1 MKRRMRLTYH
11 ADYALRLLMYA
22 GLKDGELVQI
32 QEVANAYGISKNHLM
47 KVAFQL
53 GKLGFLDT
61 VRGRNGGLK
70 LARPPE
76 EISIG
81 DVVRKSEEDFTLVEC
96 FDPESNTCV
105 ISGPCRLRGVL
116 REALNAYLA
125 VLDQHSLADLIKPR
139 SALSRLLL
147 AS

>member
-1 MKRRMRLTYH
+1 MRLTYH
-11 ADYALRLLMYA
+11 ADYALRLLVYA
-22 GLKDGELVQI
+22 ALREGELVQI
-32 QEVANAYGISKNHLM
+32 QEVADAYGISKNHLM

-61 VRGRNGGLK
+61 VRGRNGGLR

-76 EISIG
+76 AIVIG
-81 DVVRKSEEDFTLVEC
+81 DVVRKTEEDFTLVEC
-96 FDPESNTCV
+96 FDSKSNTCV
-105 ISGPCRLRGVL
+105 ITGPCRLRGVL

-125 VLDQHSLADLIKPR
+125 VLDQHSLADLVKPR

>member
-1 MKRRMRLTYH
+1 MRLSYH

-22 GLKDGELVQI
+22 ALKDGDLVQI
-32 QEVANAYGISKNHLM
+32 QEVAGAYGISKNHLM

-61 VRGRNGGLK
+61 VRGRNGGLR
-70 LARPPE
+70 LARPPDA
-76 EISIG
+76 ILIG
-81 DVVRKSEEDFTLVEC
+81 DVVRKTEENFTMVEC
-96 FDPESNTCV
+96 FDPQANGCV
-105 ISGPCRLRGVL
+105 ITGPCRLRGAL
-116 REALNAYLA
+116 HKALNAYLA
-125 VLDQHSLADLIKPR
+125 VLDEYSLADLVKPR

>member
-1 MKRRMRLTYH
+1 MRLTYH

-22 GLKDGELVQI
+22 ALKDGELVQI
-32 QEVANAYGISKNHLM
+32 QEVADAYDISKNHLM

-61 VRGRNGGLK
+61 VRGRNGGLR

-76 EISIG
+76 AIVIG
-81 DVVRKSEEDFTLVEC
+81 DVVRKTEQDFTLVEC

-105 ISGPCRLRGVL
+105 ITGPCRLRGVL

-125 VLDQHSLADLIKPR
+125 VLDQHTLADLIKPR
-139 SALSRLLL
+139 STLSRLLL